1 MDSFLS
7 GVTTSITS
15 AWGKHLTVSSLEL
28 LFFSFE
34 KEEVLSGQW
43 LTKHNFDEHKA
54 WSPDQYLC
62 YFQIPNS
69 KGILYNWTQ
78 EYLGSVRF
86 AGGTNAL
93 SYADFCTGAALY
105 RIQGMWLCQGNGKVF
120 VLQLPEYL

>member
-54 WSPDQYLC
+54 WSPDQY
-62 YFQIPNS
+62 F
-69 KGILYNWTQ
+69 
-78 EYLGSVRF
+78 
-86 AGGTNAL
+86 
-93 SYADFCTGAALY
+93 
-105 RIQGMWLCQGNGKVF
+105 F
-120 VLQLPEYL
+120 VLFSDTKFKGNTL